1 MKDTIVSTTD
11 FNNQLME
18 LLCEEDTQD
27 TANYCLISNG
37 LLEEDYIKLACN
49 HKFNYDPIFNE
60 VQNQK
65 KYTSLET
72 QRLATNQIKCPYCR
86 TIQNGILPYREG
98 YIKINGINWPP
109 KYQHLP
115 NNCIYRFASGKRKN
129 QPCNKKCLK
138 NYCINHA
145 KIMKNRKSKADKRA
159 GIKANKV
166 INQSTDISNIII
178 PPVETSVNQH
188 LFGNSLFG
196 DSSPVT
202 LEKLWLPSIATKIH
216 SDFLPMPHKTVPI
229 WNWKAPL
236 TPLPLGSTATNKNYF
251 YHPLTQGPSNMPP
264 PPPVPPQL
272 QGCAYIFKRGKK
284 KGEKCPCKKL
294 YGTIEINKQ
303 AFCKTHYVQTMRS
316 ITKKKA
322 KKEAIKMVNTLFP
335 APKINTAINIPIIK
349 QSTIVPDS
357 GYEYISSWEDLK
369 SNSVIV

>member
-138 NYCINHA
+138 NY
-145 KIMKNRKSKADKRA
+145 
-159 GIKANKV
+159 
-166 INQSTDISNIII
+166 
-178 PPVETSVNQH
+178 
-188 LFGNSLFG
+188 
-196 DSSPVT
+196 
-202 LEKLWLPSIATKIH
+202 
-216 SDFLPMPHKTVPI
+216 
-229 WNWKAPL
+229 
-236 TPLPLGSTATNKNYF
+236 
-251 YHPLTQGPSNMPP
+251 
-264 PPPVPPQL
+264 
-272 QGCAYIFKRGKK
+272 
-284 KGEKCPCKKL
+284 
-294 YGTIEINKQ
+294 
-303 AFCKTHYVQTMRS
+303 
-316 ITKKKA
+316 
-322 KKEAIKMVNTLFP
+322 
-335 APKINTAINIPIIK
+335 
-349 QSTIVPDS
+349 
-357 GYEYISSWEDLK
+357 
-369 SNSVIV
+369 